1 MPSTSPA
8 TDNRRLVQLA
18 VPVLFSLIAEP
29 LTGLVDTAFVARL
42 GSVELAGLGAGAMA
56 LSSVFWI
63 FNFLGIGTQTEVAK
77 ADGGG
82 RLDQV
87 RGMSSL
93 AILVGGVLGL
103 GVLVVGIPA
112 AVLVSEAMGAAGA
125 VEEAATSYIRIRL
138 LGAPAMLVLLGI
150 FGTMRGRGDM
160 KTPLWIALGVNAL
173 NVALDALLI
182 FGAGPVPAFGIEGA
196 AAASSLSQW
205 LGAIAGVLIIRRRIG
220 FGLGGI
226 SRADVTGLFRIGG
239 DLFVRTG
246 MLTLFLILGTRAAT
260 RLGAESGAAHQAI
273 RQAWLFTALF
283 LDAWAVSAQTM
294 VGNAVGGFNM
304 ERARRVAALACWWSL
319 GTGAVLT
326 LGLLLASG
334 PIRDLLVPSDAS
346 ALFDQ
351 AWWVAIVMLPISGL
365 TFATDGIHWGTGD
378 FAYLRNA
385 TVIATLSMGGVLL
398 GLEGAGQLSLTGIWW
413 LTAAWVGI
421 RAAIGLVRV
430 WPGIGRAPL
439 RVG

>member
-1 MPSTSPA
+1 MSPSSIPTE
-8 TDNRRLVQLA
+8 NRRLIHLA

-42 GSVELAGLGAGAMA
+42 GAVELAGLGAGAIA

-77 ADGGG
+77 ADGRGH
-82 RLDQV
+82 LDQV

-93 AILVGGVLGL
+93 AIVVGVIL
-103 GVLVVGIPA
+103 GVVVLAVGMPA
-112 AVLVSEAMGAAGA
+112 AVLVSEAMGATGA
-125 VEEAATSYIRIRL
+125 IEQASTSYIRIRL
-138 LGAPAMLVLLGI
+138 LGAPAMLALLGM

-160 KTPLWIALGVNAL
+160 KTPLWIALGINGL
-173 NVALDALLI
+173 NIGLDALLI
-182 FGAGPVPAFGIEGA
+182 FGAGPIPAMGIEGA

-205 LGAIAGVLIIRRRIG
+205 LGAIAGAVILRGRIG
-220 FGLGGI
+220 FALGGI
-226 SRADVTGLFRIGG
+226 ERSDVTGLFRIGG

-294 VGNAVGGFNM
+294 VGNAVGGM
-304 ERARRVAALACWWSL
+304 DLARARRVAALACWWSL

-326 LGLLLASG
+326 VVLFLAST
-334 PIRDLLVPSDAS
+334 PIRDLLVPAEAF
-346 ALFDQ
+346 ALFET

-385 TVIATLSMGGVLL
+385 TVIATVVAGGVLL
-398 GLEGAGQLSLTGIWW
+398 GLEAAGALSLAGVWW
-413 LTAAWVGI
+413 LTAGWVAI

-430 WPGIGRAPL
+430 WPGLGRAPL
-439 RVG
+439 G

>member
-1 MPSTSPA
+1 MPPA
-8 TDNRRLVQLA
+8 SIPTENRRLIHLA

-42 GSVELAGLGAGAMA
+42 GAVELAGLGAGAIA

-77 ADGGG
+77 ADGRGH
-82 RLDQV
+82 LDQV

-93 AILVGGVLGL
+93 AIVVGAIL
-103 GVLVVGIPA
+103 GVVVLAVGIPS
-112 AVLVSEAMGAAGA
+112 AVWVSEAMGATGD
-125 VEEAATSYIRIRL
+125 VEQASTSYIRIRL
-138 LGAPAMLVLLGI
+138 LGAPAMLALLGM

-160 KTPLWIALGVNAL
+160 KTPLWIALGINGL
-173 NVALDALLI
+173 NIGLDALLI
-182 FGAGPVPAFGIEGA
+182 FGAGPIPAMGIEGA

-205 LGAIAGVLIIRRRIG
+205 LGAIAGAMILRRRIG
-220 FGLGGI
+220 FALGGI
-226 SRADVTGLFRIGG
+226 SRGDVTGLFRIGG

-294 VGNAVGGFNM
+294 VGNAVGGM
-304 ERARRVAALACWWSL
+304 DVARARRVAALACWWSL

-326 LGLLLASG
+326 AVLFLAST
-334 PIRDLLVPSDAS
+334 PIRDLLVPAEAF
-346 ALFDQ
+346 ALFET

-385 TVIATLSMGGVLL
+385 TVIATVLAGGVLL
-398 GLEGAGQLSLTGIWW
+398 GLEAAGGLTLVGVWW
-413 LTAAWVGI
+413 LTAGWVGI

-439 RVG
+439 G

>member
-1 MPSTSPA
+1 MPPASTP
-8 TDNRRLVQLA
+8 TENRRLIHLA

-42 GSVELAGLGAGAMA
+42 GAVELAGLGAGAIA

-77 ADGGG
+77 ADGRGH
-82 RLDQV
+82 LDQV

-93 AILVGGVLGL
+93 AIVVGVIL
-103 GVLVVGIPA
+103 GVIVLAVGMPA
-112 AVLVSEAMGAAGA
+112 AVLVSEAMGATGA
-125 VEEAATSYIRIRL
+125 IEQASTSYIRIRL
-138 LGAPAMLVLLGI
+138 LGAPAMLALLGM

-160 KTPLWIALGVNAL
+160 KTPLWIALGINGL
-173 NVALDALLI
+173 NIGLDALLI
-182 FGAGPVPAFGIEGA
+182 FGAGPMPAMGIEGA

-205 LGAIAGVLIIRRRIG
+205 LGAIAGTMILRRRIG
-220 FGLGGI
+220 FALGGI
-226 SRADVTGLFRIGG
+226 SRRDVTGLFRIGG

-294 VGNAVGGFNM
+294 VGNAVGGM
-304 ERARRVAALACWWSL
+304 DLARARRVAALACWWSL
-319 GTGAVLT
+319 GTGSMLTVVLFA
-326 LGLLLASG
+326 ASM
-334 PIRDLLVPSDAS
+334 PIRDLLVPAE
-346 ALFDQ
+346 AFELWET

-385 TVIATLSMGGVLL
+385 TVIATVVAGGVLL
-398 GLEGAGQLSLTGIWW
+398 GLEATGALTLVGVWW
-413 LTAAWVGI
+413 LTAGWVAI

-439 RVG
+439 G

>member
-1 MPSTSPA
+1 MPPA
-8 TDNRRLVQLA
+8 SIPTENRRLIHLA

-42 GSVELAGLGAGAMA
+42 GAVELAGLGAGAIA

-77 ADGGG
+77 ADGRGH
-82 RLDQV
+82 LDQV

-93 AILVGGVLGL
+93 AIVVGVIL
-103 GVLVVGIPA
+103 GVIVLAVGMPA
-112 AVLVSEAMGAAGA
+112 AVLVSEAMGATGA
-125 VEEAATSYIRIRL
+125 IEQASTSYIRIRL
-138 LGAPAMLVLLGI
+138 LGAPAMLALLGM

-160 KTPLWIALGVNAL
+160 KTPLWIALGINGL
-173 NVALDALLI
+173 NIGLDALLI
-182 FGAGPVPAFGIEGA
+182 FGAGPMPAMGIEGA

-205 LGAIAGVLIIRRRIG
+205 LGAIAGTMILRRRIG
-220 FGLGGI
+220 FALGGI
-226 SRADVTGLFRIGG
+226 SRRDVTGLFRIGG

-294 VGNAVGGFNM
+294 VGNAVGGM
-304 ERARRVAALACWWSL
+304 DLARARRVAALACWWSL
-319 GTGAVLT
+319 GTGSMLTVVLFA
-326 LGLLLASG
+326 ASM
-334 PIRDLLVPSDAS
+334 PIRDLLVPAE
-346 ALFDQ
+346 AFELWET

-385 TVIATLSMGGVLL
+385 TVIATVVAGGVLL
-398 GLEGAGQLSLTGIWW
+398 GLEATGALTLVGVWW
-413 LTAAWVGI
+413 LTAGWVAI

-439 RVG
+439 G